1 MKGLHEARFYKKI
14 GKNQVNCY
22 LCSHRCKINDTK
34 RGICGVR
41 ENRKGILYTLV
52 YGKVIS
58 ESVDPIE
65 KKPLFHFYPGST
77 AYSVATTGCN
87 FRCDN
92 CQNWEISQLPKPQN
106 QVIGQ
111 EKSPIE
117 IIKAAKSRGCRS
129 IAYTYTEPVIFM
141 EYACDIAK
149 YAIAAGIKNVLVTNG
164 YITKEALLE
173 VAPYFQA
180 ANIDLKSFS
189 DDFYLKNCGA
199 RLDPVLE
206 TIKLHKKLGIWI
218 EITTLIIP
226 DLNDSEDNLKDIA
239 QFIKSV
245 GEEIPW
251 HISRFYPSFH
261 IVDRDPTPI
270 KTLRVAKDIGIEA
283 GLKHVYIG
291 NVVGEDEN
299 TYCYNC
305 GSLLIERHSYTIL
318 KNKVVNSKCDK
329 CGFEI
334 MGFFGA
340 NCETLPHKQIE

>member
-1 MKGLHEARFYKKI
+1 MNSLYEARYYKKI
-14 GKNQVNCY
+14 ENNAVKCH
-22 LCSHRCKINDTK
+22 LCSHRCVINETK

-77 AYSVATTGCN
+77 AYSVATLGCN

-106 QVIGQ
+106 QIIGQ
-111 EKSPIE
+111 EKFPNE
-117 IIKAAKSRGCRS
+117 IIRAAKRRGCRS

-141 EYACDIAK
+141 EYAADIAK
-149 YAIAAGIKNVLVTNG
+149 QAIIAGMKNVLVTNG

-173 VAPYFQA
+173 VAPYFHA

-226 DLNDSEDNLKDIA
+226 ELNDSEDNLRNIA
-239 QFIKSV
+239 EFIKGV

-251 HISRFYPSFH
+251 HVSRFYPGFQLQ
-261 IVDRDPTPI
+261 DRIPTPI
-270 KTLRVAKDIGIEA
+270 KTLQTAREIGLNA
-283 GLKHVYIG
+283 GLRHVYLG
-291 NVVGEDEN
+291 NVSGDGEN

-305 GSLLIERHSYTIL
+305 GKLLIERHGYVVSE
-318 KNKVVNSKCDK
+318 NSVVNSKCSK

-334 MGFFGA
+334 KGIYDA
-340 NCETLPHKQIE
+340 N

>member
-34 RGICGVR
+34 RGVCGVR

-77 AYSVATTGCN
+77 AYSVATMGCN

-92 CQNWEISQLPKPQN
+92 CQNWEISQLSKSQN

-111 EKSPIE
+111 KKSPIE
-117 IIKAAKSRGCRS
+117 IVKAAKSRGCRS

-141 EYACDIAK
+141 EYAYDIAK
-149 YAIAAGIKNVLVTNG
+149 HANAAGIKNVLVTNG

-189 DDFYLKNCGA
+189 DAFYVKNCGA

-206 TIKLHKKLGIWI
+206 AIKLHKKLGIWI

-226 DLNDSEDNLKDIA
+226 DLNDSEDNLRDIA

-251 HISRFYPSFH
+251 HVSRFYPGFQ
-261 IVDRDPTPI
+261 IVDRNPTPI
-270 KTLRVAKDIGIEA
+270 RTLRAAKNIGIEA
-283 GLKHVYIG
+283 GLRHVYIG

-305 GSLLIERHSYTIL
+305 GSLLIDRHGYTIL
-318 KNKVVNSKCDK
+318 ENRVVNSKCDK

-334 MGFFGA
+334 KGIFEA
-340 NCETLPHKQIE
+340 N